1 MKKVL
6 FFCALLALMS
16 TSCYKSDFEKASS
29 QRDSILEEKQ
39 KVVEEMTTYLEII
52 QDVQANFNSIKS
64 TELGIIEETAG
75 AEGVNADTKD
85 KLSSD
90 FQTISEALRA
100 NRAQIAQ
107 LDSALQKAQ
116 GNAAYFRGLVSGLK
130 KQLKESE
137 SSLKKMQKDLA
148 DKDLKIESLDNEI
161 KQMALTQDTMSQ
173 KINELTASNQ
183 AQEATLNTAYYFVG
197 DKTAIKEK
205 GLKAKLL
212 ASASINTSY
221 FTQVDIREFK
231 ELDLG
236 AKKAI
241 VLSSHPINS
250 YTITRKS
257 EEDKNLVLKITN
269 YSAFWSNTHKLIIQ
283 VK

>member
-6 FFCALLALMS
+6 LFSAFLALIS
-16 TSCYKSDFEKASS
+16 TSCYKSDMEYAQY
-29 QRDSILEEKQ
+29 QRDSIKGEKD
-39 KVVEEMTTYLEII
+39 KVEDEMETYLEII

-75 AEGVNADTKD
+75 AEGVNAETKD
-85 KLSSD
+85 KLASD
-90 FQTISEALRA
+90 IQTISEALRA

-107 LDSALQKAQ
+107 LDSALAKAK
-116 GNAAYFRGLVSGLK
+116 GNAAYFRGLVSGLQ
-130 KQLKESE
+130 KQLKDSE
-137 SSLKKMQKDLA
+137 AGLKKMKQTLD
-148 DKDLKIESLDNEI
+148 DKDVKIAELDKTIEEMNL
-161 KQMALTQDTMSQ
+161 AQDTLRQ
-173 KINELTASNQ
+173 QYEEQLATAQ
-183 AQEATLNTAYYFVG
+183 QQEAELNTAYYFVG
-197 DKTAIKEK
+197 DKAAIKSK

-221 FTQVDIREFK
+221 FTKVDIREFT

-236 AKKAI
+236 AKKAF

-250 YTITRKS
+250 YTLTRKS